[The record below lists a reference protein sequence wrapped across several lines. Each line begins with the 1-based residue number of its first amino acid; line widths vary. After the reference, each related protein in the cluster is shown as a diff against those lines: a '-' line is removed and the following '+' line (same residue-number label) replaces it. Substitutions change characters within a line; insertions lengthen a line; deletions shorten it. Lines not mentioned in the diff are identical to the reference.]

1 MSIRQTTVQKSPWIQ
16 PNSAA
21 LPTPQERADMEAEA
35 QKRDNIDLHNE
46 NERAATK
53 AWLKKR
59 NAEDAERLLFDNA
72 ARIKELE
79 GRLDK
84 AENDR
89 AQTSIKQAIEA
100 ERTRINAEQTGRSAL
115 AQSASTKINGSAMIL
130 ANGMSVEWNYP
141 KESFGWRKE
150 AGDEVYMYH
159 GFIRNGD
166 TFYRVND
173 TRLTLTND
181 TEYVYAQL
189 NRSNLSTGI
198 YNMATMPHDND
209 TYHRFPI
216 VAFKKYED
224 QTGSGTYAWRLH
236 KVYNTGDPQ
245 VAGADAFQYTRFRL
259 DYTDSETM
267 TVNAGTYY
275 AQGGANTA
283 TSPLFVKSDTAI
295 TGVGNDD
302 DGFAASFADAKHYV
316 YLEKI
321 NASNVNGR
329 ANIPNALNIVC
340 STSFPTHESMKKIF
354 WMLGEFTVTSGAV
367 VASSLIRYWIGD
379 IVDVSVVPDGN
390 ITSLNFKSLEFK
402 DNGTGPDNRL
412 QLWKFDDK
420 SVAGTLTDDD
430 EIVIRKAVGA
440 GEEITYARGKVVME
454 TWAHYIPDVDISH
467 DGTDGAEAS
476 TVHDEHNDER
486 YWRLGGNN
494 INCYGAAIGNTGQE
508 AVINLSNAQLL
519 VGASGQLS
527 VDWDDFELWSDDTS
541 KLSVDYGGHALWYN
555 EAMSADW
562 ANRILYSSGGNPQ
575 IKWDDSGDVNILAVD
590 DVKIEAIN
598 GNCSTQ
604 GGNMTMYHA
613 ELDLTVLTSLK
624 LTLGAVSGYGHLINF
639 TDILPT
645 DKVLVF
651 RASK

>member
-21 LPTPQERADMEAEA
+21 LPTPQERADLEAEK
-35 QKRDNIDLHNE
+35 QKRDNIDLHNA
-46 NERAATK
+46 NQRAETK

-89 AQTSIKQAIEA
+89 AQSSIQQAIEA

-115 AQSASTKINGSAMIL
+115 AQSASTKINGSTMIL

-189 NRSNLSTGI
+189 NRSDLSTGI

-209 TYHRFPI
+209 TYYRFPI

-236 KVYNTGDPQ
+236 KVYKTGDPH
-245 VAGADAFQYTRFRL
+245 VGGADAFEYTRFRL
-259 DYTDSETM
+259 DYTDADTV
-267 TVNAGTYY
+267 TVNAGIYY
-275 AQGGANTA
+275 AQGGANTVV
-283 TSPLFVKSDTAI
+283 SPLFVKTDTAI
-295 TGVGNDD
+295 TGVGNDA
-302 DGFAASFADAKHYV
+302 DGFAEEWGDNGKRYV
-316 YLEKI
+316 YLEKVGLSE
-321 NASNVNGR
+321 AGR
-329 ANIPNALNIVC
+329 CHNPAELHIVC
-340 STSFPTHESMKKIF
+340 AATTPTNESMKKIF
-354 WMLGEFTVTSGAV
+354 WMLGEFEIANHAV
-367 VASSLIRYWIGD
+367 VASSLVRYWIGD
-379 IVDVSVVPDGN
+379 IVDVSIVPDTHATGAVETDRSLHFDYNNGN
-390 ITSLNFKSLEFK
+390 NK
-402 DNGTGPDNRL
+402 L
-412 QLWKFDDK
+412 QLYEFDQYAT
-420 SVAGTLTDDD
+420 SELTDTDHIVVRIMDD
-430 EIVIRKAVGA
+430 AASGHIA
-440 GEEITYARGKVVME
+440 YATGQVLME
-454 TWAHYIPDVDISH
+454 TWAHYIPDSDISH
-467 DGTDGAEAS
+467 DGTDGAYES
-476 TVHDEHNDER
+476 TIHDNHNDGR

-494 INCYGAAIGNTGQE
+494 TNCYGSAIGNTGQE
-508 AVINLSNAQLL
+508 TVIDLSEAQLL
-519 VGASGQLS
+519 VGASGAVS
-527 VDWDDFELWSDDTS
+527 VDWAT
-541 KLSVDYGGHALWYN
+541 
-555 EAMSADW
+555 
-562 ANRILYSSGGNPQ
+562 RILYSSDGNPQ
-575 IKWDDSGDVNILAVD
+575 IKWDDGGDVNILAVD
-590 DVKIEAIN
+590 DVKIEAKN
-598 GNCSTQ
+598 GDCYTK
-604 GGNMTMYHA
+604 GGYMTMYHS
-613 ELDLTVLTSLK
+613 ELDLTLLTSLK
-624 LTLGAVSGYGHLINF
+624 LTLAGVSGYGHLIDF

-651 RASK
+651 SAS